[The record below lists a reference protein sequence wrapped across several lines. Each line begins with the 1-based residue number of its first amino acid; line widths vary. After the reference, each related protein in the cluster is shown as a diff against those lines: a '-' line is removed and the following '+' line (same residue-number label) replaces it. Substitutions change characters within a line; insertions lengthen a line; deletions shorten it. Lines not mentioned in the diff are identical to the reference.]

1 MKGLKHSGG
10 KVAIIDVGSNTIK
23 VLCAK
28 NNDQRIK
35 KLGAKSIEARLGG
48 DQRVEGNWLED
59 ESRKAAIRAIL
70 DLQDFALNYEVEK
83 IEIVATSAVR
93 DASNQDQFLEEV
105 AHEAASPLR
114 VLSEKEEATLIGR
127 GIACDPYLPNPK
139 CFCALDIGG
148 GSLECIKYQD
158 RDVTEGVSLP
168 IGAVRLAG
176 LLKSKGKLPINEKQI
191 RELKVFVSKKLQ
203 DAKTK
208 FLSKDGTLIGCGGA
222 FSISRAIL
230 AYRSGVKYEDFPV
243 TIAISDLAKLFEEL
257 RKLRLEDRCKIPCL
271 SEGRADIL
279 PVALLVLMTVAEE
292 HNVSHFHHSQYN
304 LRFGLAATS
313 FGYFNN
319 KV

>member
-23 VLCAK
+23 VLCAE

-35 KLGAKSIEARLGG
+35 KLGVKSIEARLGG

-59 ESRKAAIRAIL
+59 ESRKGAIRAIL
-70 DLQDFALNYEVEK
+70 DLQDFALNYGVEK

-93 DASNQDQFLEEV
+93 DALNQDQFLEEV
-105 AHEAASPLR
+105 AHEAAPLR
-114 VLSEKEEATLIGR
+114 VLSEKEEATFIGR
-127 GIACDPYLPNPK
+127 GIACDPDLPDPK
-139 CFCALDIGG
+139 CFCALDMGG
-148 GSLECIKYQD
+148 GSLECIEYQV
-158 RDVTEGVSLP
+158 RDVTQGVSLP

-176 LLKSKGKLPINEKQI
+176 LLKSKGKLPITEEEI
-191 RELKVFVSKKLQ
+191 YDLKVFVSKKLQ
-203 DAKTK
+203 EAKTK
-208 FLSKDGTLIGCGGA
+208 FLSKDGTVIGCGGA

-230 AYRSGVKYEDFPV
+230 AYRSGVRYEDFPA
-243 TIAISDLAKLFEEL
+243 TISIFDLARLFEEL

-292 HNVSHFHHSQYN
+292 HSVSHFHHSQYN

>member
-1 MKGLKHSGG
+1 M
-10 KVAIIDVGSNTIK
+10 
-23 VLCAK
+23 
-28 NNDQRIK
+28 
-35 KLGAKSIEARLGG
+35 
-48 DQRVEGNWLED
+48 
-59 ESRKAAIRAIL
+59 
-70 DLQDFALNYEVEK
+70 
-83 IEIVATSAVR
+83 
-93 DASNQDQFLEEV
+93 
-105 AHEAASPLR
+105 
-114 VLSEKEEATLIGR
+114 
-127 GIACDPYLPNPK
+127 
-139 CFCALDIGG
+139 
-148 GSLECIKYQD
+148 
-158 RDVTEGVSLP
+158 TEGISLP

-208 FLSKDGTLIGCGGA
+208 FLSKYGTLIGCGGA

-257 RKLRLEDRCKIPCL
+257 RKLGLEDRCKIPCL

-279 PVALLVLMTVAEE
+279 PLALLVLLTVAEE
-292 HNVSHFHHSQYN
+292 HSVSHFHHSQYN

-313 FGYFNN
+313 FGYFKN

>member
-23 VLCAK
+23 VLCAE

-35 KLGAKSIEARLGG
+35 KLGVKSIEARLGG

-59 ESRKAAIRAIL
+59 ENRKVAIRAIL

-93 DASNQDQFLEEV
+93 DALNQDQFLEEV
-105 AHEAASPLR
+105 AHEAAPLR
-114 VLSEKEEATLIGR
+114 VLSEKEEATFIGR
-127 GIACDPYLPNPK
+127 GIACDPDLPDPK
-139 CFCALDIGG
+139 CFCALDMGG
-148 GSLECIKYQD
+148 GSLECIEYQV
-158 RDVTEGVSLP
+158 RDVTQGVSLP

-176 LLKSKGKLPINEKQI
+176 LLKSKGKLPITEEEI
-191 RELKVFVSKKLQ
+191 YDLKVFVSKKLQ
-203 DAKTK
+203 EAKTK
-208 FLSKDGTLIGCGGA
+208 FLSKDGTVIGCGGA

-230 AYRSGVKYEDFPV
+230 AYRSGVRYEDFPA
-243 TIAISDLAKLFEEL
+243 TISISDLARLFEEL

-292 HNVSHFHHSQYN
+292 HSVSHFHHSQYN